1 MLSKAQFLLFDEK
14 KRKGK
19 TYLMKIDTQTGSIKD
34 EVYLNILS
42 SELKQNNEIKNK
54 ILIENLKDNDAVSFA
69 YASSVLNIKSMI
81 VTEEETR
88 KNLELINLFGS
99 TVLNVKEKV
108 KKELINK
115 MLVENMSLTTLSLDN
130 YKRQEKFHEN
140 VTGKLI
146 VDYLVG
152 NIDIIIIPMYSSSMA
167 MGISEYIKYI
177 NEYVKIV
184 GVTTIASKLS
194 SSIYNDY
201 NLDEVINVEEDEM
214 NEELRVQ
221 AKKGLLL
228 GKESLSAIVAYRKI
242 KEKYNISTKNVVII
256 ASDTFFRYNDWK
268 NI

>member
-69 YASSVLNIKSMI
+69 YAASVLNIKSMI

-108 KKELINK
+108 KKKLINK